1 MTLKVHFKA
10 PYYYNLKLYKIYRK
24 YFSFEQ
30 DSMLYKQAILGK
42 IFIWIMK
49 GKENQRNFAK
59 S

>member
-1 MTLKVHFKA
+1 MTLKVILKA

-49 GKENQRNFAK
+49 RKKKNQRNC
-59 S
+59 

>member
-1 MTLKVHFKA
+1 MTLKVILKA

-42 IFIWIMK
+42 IFTWIMK
-49 GKENQRNFAK
+49 RKKKNQRNC
-59 S
+59 